1 MERDDVCLK
10 HSGMC
15 AKIKMLEGD
24 VKSLWLKWD
33 GAQKL
38 LIGTL
43 ISTLLSFLGVIFL
56 LIENH

>member
-1 MERDDVCLK
+1 MNKDEVCLK

-15 AKIKMLEGD
+15 AKIKMLEDD

-33 GAQKL
+33 SVQKL

-43 ISTLLSFLGVIFL
+43 VSATLSLVGVIFL
-56 LIENH
+56 LLN